1 MGLSFWD
8 KDMVNMMEPRDYVDN
23 YDYSD
28 EEIDIEDPMEEL
40 FDSSDLDESDLI
52 YFIRFLK
59 KKHGDHH
66 AKEEPKTKT
75 KDHQK
80 THRLL
85 RIFIF
90 RFLKKKAAAIK
101 AAKPEAKK
109 TETEKPE
116 TKKCGDDEQE

>member
-1 MGLSFWD
+1 MGINFRD
-8 KDMVNMMEPRDYVDN
+8 KDMVNMMELRDYVDN
-23 YDYSD
+23 YSDYDYSD

-66 AKEEPKTKT
+66 AKEEPKTKS
-75 KDHQK
+75 KDHKK

-101 AAKPEAKK
+101 AAKPKAK
-109 TETEKPE
+109 EPE
-116 TKKCGDDEQE
+116 TKKP